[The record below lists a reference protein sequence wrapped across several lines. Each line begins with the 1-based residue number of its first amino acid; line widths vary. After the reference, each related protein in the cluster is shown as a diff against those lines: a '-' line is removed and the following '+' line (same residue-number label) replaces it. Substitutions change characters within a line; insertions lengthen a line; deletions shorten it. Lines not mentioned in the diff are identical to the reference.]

1 MNTGALFDLV
11 LDNLGLNFEV
21 FLILLSFLVSF
32 LFFVKDFRIGSMT
45 MFLLSGSVYIILR
58 INNLDTFLSLLFVFT
73 SFVIMTLSLY
83 ISQSRRYS
91 QSLY

>member
-32 LFFVKDFRIGSMT
+32 LFFVKDFRIGAMT

>member
-11 LDNLGLNFEV
+11 LANLGLNFEV
-21 FLILLSFLVSF
+21 FLIILSFLVSF
-32 LFFVKDFRIGSMT
+32 LFFVKDFRIGAMT
-45 MFLLSGSVYIILR
+45 MFLLSSSVYIILR
-58 INNLDTFLSLLFVFT
+58 VNDLDTFLSLLFVFT